1 MTIRRHLDQEIED
14 LRVLLEEMCQTTL
27 NMLLSSIGNL
37 YTADQAE
44 FDRIFDLEVD
54 VNRLQMKIDDLAWKI
69 MALYQPTA
77 SDLRF
82 LIGSIK
88 AAVDLERV
96 GDEVCVMCRRAMEL
110 HEEDFRIPPSDL
122 TELEI
127 MTRSVYKDGVS
138 ILLNPNE
145 DLADIILSS
154 DDTIDRA
161 LCDLFQKVLQN
172 LHENPS
178 QAESWL
184 DFLAIGRSLERIAD
198 HATNLAEIA
207 IFMLKG
213 KDVRH
218 KGMSFK

>member
-14 LRVLLEEMCQTTL
+14 LRALLNDMCHCTL
-27 NMLLSSIGNL
+27 SMLMRTISNL
-37 YTADQAE
+37 YQADQEE

-110 HEEDFRIPPSDL
+110 HEEAFRIPPSDL
-122 TELEI
+122 SELEV
-127 MTRSVYKDGVS
+127 MTRSVYKDGVT
-138 ILLNPNE
+138 ILMNPNE
-145 DLADIILSS
+145 DLAEVIFSS
-154 DDTIDRA
+154 DDVIDRA
-161 LCDLFQKVLQN
+161 LCDLFKKVLQN

-218 KGMSFK
+218 KSMSFK

>member
-1 MTIRRHLDQEIED
+1 MTIRRHLDDEIED
-14 LRVLLEEMCQTTL
+14 LRILLAEMCHTTL
-27 NMLLSSIGNL
+27 AMLQRAINNLSDAN
-37 YTADQAE
+37 QEE

-82 LIGSIK
+82 LIGTIK

-96 GDEVCVMCRRAMEL
+96 GDEVCVMCRRSMEL
-110 HEEDFRIPPSDL
+110 SLEEFRIPPSDL
-122 TELEI
+122 MELQV
-127 MTRSVYKDGVS
+127 MARSLYKDGVA
-138 ILLNPNE
+138 ILLNPSE
-145 DLADIILSS
+145 ELADVILSS
-154 DDTIDRA
+154 DDIVDRA
-161 LCDLFQKVLQN
+161 LCDLFARVLKS
-172 LHENPS
+172 LHENPA

-213 KDVRH
+213 KDLRH
-218 KGMSFK
+218 KGMTFK